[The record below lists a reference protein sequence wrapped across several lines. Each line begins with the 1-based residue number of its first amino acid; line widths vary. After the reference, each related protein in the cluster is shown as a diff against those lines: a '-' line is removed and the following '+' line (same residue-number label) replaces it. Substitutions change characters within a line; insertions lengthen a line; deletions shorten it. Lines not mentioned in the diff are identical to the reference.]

1 MFPGVV
7 RRVFRRWILP
17 PIPKRG
23 PRKGPRLRVPEKGP
37 KKKPCKLFPCK
48 ALRSGCTKI
57 RTWDLYLISYGTAT
71 IRNST
76 ISGNSA
82 SCDGGGVDLRT
93 GRDFFSASSYPGATC
108 IQYSTI
114 SGNQADADSDGYGW
128 GGGLCSSDYSSTNS
142 DKKNETAGTA
152 LLALLNEGPLP
163 FAL

>member
-1 MFPGVV
+1 M
-7 RRVFRRWILP
+7 
-17 PIPKRG
+17 
-23 PRKGPRLRVPEKGP
+23 
-37 KKKPCKLFPCK
+37 
-48 ALRSGCTKI
+48 
-57 RTWDLYLISYGTAT
+57 
-71 IRNST
+71 
-76 ISGNSA
+76 
-82 SCDGGGVDLRT
+82 DLRT

-142 DKKNETAGTA
+142 DKKNETADTA